1 MNSLKKLVITMKP
14 YKHLYPEVSKQHYS
28 LLVETRVSKHG
39 DEITIYRVEFMERYV
54 VFSSF
59 ASAVD
64 FIKCNLE

>member
-1 MNSLKKLVITMKP
+1 MKP
-14 YKHLYPEVSKQHYS
+14 YKHLYPEVSKLHYS
-28 LLVETRVSKHG
+28 LNVETRVSKHG

>member
-1 MNSLKKLVITMKP
+1 MKP
-14 YKHLYPEVSKQHYS
+14 YKNLYPEVLKQHYS
-28 LLVETRVSKHG
+28 LLVETRVSVDG
-39 DEITIYRVEFMERYV
+39 DEITIYRVEFMEGYV

>member
-1 MNSLKKLVITMKP
+1 MKAF
-14 YKHLYPEVSKQHYS
+14 KHLYPEVTKLHYS
-28 LLVETRVSKHG
+28 LFVEDRVSKHG

-59 ASAVD
+59 SSAMD

>member
-1 MNSLKKLVITMKP
+1 MSSSKKLVITMKP
-14 YKHLYPEVSKQHYS
+14 YKHLYPEVSKLHYS
-28 LLVETRVSKHG
+28 LIVETRVSKHG
-39 DEITIYRVEFMERYV
+39 DEITIYRVEFNDRYV

>member
-1 MNSLKKLVITMKP
+1 MKP
-14 YKHLYPEVSKQHYS
+14 YKHLYPEVSKQYYS
-28 LLVETRVSKHG
+28 LLVETRVNKRG

>member
-1 MNSLKKLVITMKP
+1 MKP

-39 DEITIYRVEFMERYV
+39 DEITIYRVEFNDRYV

>member
-1 MNSLKKLVITMKP
+1 MKP

-28 LLVETRVSKHG
+28 LFVETRVNKYG
-39 DEITIYRVEFMERYV
+39 DEITIYRVEFNDRYV

-59 ASAVD
+59 VSAVD